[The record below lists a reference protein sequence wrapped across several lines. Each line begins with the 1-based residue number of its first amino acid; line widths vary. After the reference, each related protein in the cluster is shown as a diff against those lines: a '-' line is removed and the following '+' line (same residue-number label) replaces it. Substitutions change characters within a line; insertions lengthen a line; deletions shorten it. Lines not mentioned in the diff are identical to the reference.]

1 MEPVTGPCGT
11 DPRTAHERPSPLDL
25 NLERAALENS
35 DDTRDRWIFRRG
47 HSDGDVLTRGMGPY
61 RRMSTEGARGN
72 EETWMDFMR
81 QVPDDDEG
89 PSERA
94 RLAMRRAG
102 MVAADRKRH
111 LQGARE
117 DYSRRR
123 SASTTLFGQS
133 IRDRTRQQ
141 ILAAG
146 ISSGLSP
153 SFQQP
158 THRDNSIDMD
168 RPLPQLP
175 SVTNTST
182 RPTGDIILPRWQPD
196 AEVSHCPICGRTF
209 AFWYRKH
216 HCRKC
221 GRVVCANC
229 SPHRITIPRQFI
241 VHPPEDI
248 AFGMTGGTGSSNVEV
263 VDLTGDDEPNAGSAT
278 PTSPLERSRG
288 LEHRLD
294 PALGGGR
301 EVRLCNPCPLPTSS
315 TGFDG
320 SQSGAPTSRR
330 HTQHSSPYPPYSP
343 QLTSTYGSVPGTSS
357 RHALPNPIAD
367 HLRHRS
373 HTSTST
379 VPTHPRYRSM
389 LDISTPLPPI
399 PPPPPPPLKEEDE
412 CPICHS
418 ALPPKGPDGSETA
431 REEHVAACIET
442 HFSSS
447 GPRSTNPPPEA
458 AIAAVVAASSATPA
472 QAAGTSSAAVDPNA
486 GTESAA
492 PAPASSTEPIPRRRV
507 AGMVVY
513 HASEKDCIGEDGE
526 GAQECVICFE
536 EFAVG
541 EEMGRLECLCKFH
554 K

>member
-1 MEPVTGPCGT
+1 MEAVAGACGT
-11 DPRTAHERPSPLDL
+11 DPRTAREGTSPVEL
-25 NLERAALENS
+25 NLERAALESS
-35 DDTRDRWIFRRG
+35 DDARDRWIFRRG

-94 RLAMRRAG
+94 RLAIRRAG

-111 LQGARE
+111 LQGTRE

-141 ILAAG
+141 LLAAG

-158 THRDNSIDMD
+158 THRDSSIDMD

-175 SVTNTST
+175 RPSGTGTST

-196 AEVSHCPICGRTF
+196 AEVSHCPICGRAF

-248 AFGMTGGTGSSNVEV
+248 AFGMTGIGSSNVDV
-263 VDLTGDDEPNAGSAT
+263 VDLTGDDEPNAESAT
-278 PTSPLERSRG
+278 PTPPLERLRSNV
-288 LEHRLD
+288 HCLD

-301 EVRLCNPCPLPTSS
+301 EVRLCNPCVPDPNPLP
-315 TGFDG
+315 
-320 SQSGAPTSRR
+320 P
-330 HTQHSSPYPPYSP
+330 PPYSLSNP
-343 QLTSTYGSVPGTSS
+343 HVLGSFPRPEHQASLTQRPPPPVSS
-357 RHALPNPIAD
+357 NSASSQAPSPNVRPEPVRNFSRPHSAQQ
-367 HLRHRS
+367 
-373 HTSTST
+373 
-379 VPTHPRYRSM
+379 
-389 LDISTPLPPI
+389 PI
-399 PPPPPPPLKEEDE
+399 PPRQERHRRQSIRSPPEPPTGNVLEQEPARREAMLPVKNLFPISNGFTTNLSFTAPSHLLNRIRRKPIR
-412 CPICHS
+412 CPNKPKTHPTLL
-418 ALPPKGPDGSETA
+418 ALPVLSAPVHINLRFCPRYNIPPCPSESHC
-431 REEHVAACIET
+431 R
-442 HFSSS
+442 
-447 GPRSTNPPPEA
+447 PL
-458 AIAAVVAASSATPA
+458 
-472 QAAGTSSAAVDPNA
+472 TSPFPHLN
-486 GTESAA
+486 
-492 PAPASSTEPIPRRRV
+492 
-507 AGMVVY
+507 
-513 HASEKDCIGEDGE
+513 
-526 GAQECVICFE
+526 
-536 EFAVG
+536 
-541 EEMGRLECLCKFH
+541 
-554 K
+554 